1 MKNKRE
7 FVKWRA
13 EKLGYVYFS
22 RLDELIISEP
32 GVKDPLFDYLIDIGE
47 ENKQTG
53 RLFGVELEALENK
66 EPTNLKEK
74 YKHIA
79 MPALLVLFDNKT
91 DKGYFKWIKKPGQN
105 GHLSFE
111 NNANTTEELNN
122 NSLHQIVN
130 EIKSWYA
137 LQAVA

>member
-32 GVKDPLFDYLIDIGE
+32 GIKDPLFDYLIDIGE

-74 YKHIA
+74 YKQIA
-79 MPALLVLFDNKT
+79 IPALLVLFDNKT